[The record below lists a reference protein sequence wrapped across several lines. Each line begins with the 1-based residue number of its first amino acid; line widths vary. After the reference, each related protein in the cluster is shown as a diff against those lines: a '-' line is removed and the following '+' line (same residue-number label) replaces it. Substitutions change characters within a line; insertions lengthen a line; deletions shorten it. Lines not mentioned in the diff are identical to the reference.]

1 MCFSKEAS
9 IITTFLVY
17 SAAIYSIV
25 NKYHKSKYFLFV
37 ILGHILTVG
46 IIEPLEGVIHALY
59 EKEKSTSSKLFKN
72 LETALWFSILLQPLF
87 QCLLFIIL
95 KINPNYNK
103 YVIGLNVLFY
113 TYTMYVYDNI
123 RLDIIPK
130 NENGYTKMYFNKLSQ
145 NIYWA
150 RFEILTF
157 LLPIILGVNKSI
169 HMLVLLIQQIIIIFM
184 ASFIGKKIDHSV
196 GSLWCFFSSVGLW
209 LQIIVKNFL
218 QI

>member
-25 NKYHKSKYFLFV
+25 NNYHKSKYFLFV

-209 LQIIVKNFL
+209 LQIIVKKFL

>member
-17 SAAIYSIV
+17 SAVIYSIL
-25 NKYHKSKYFLFV
+25 NNYHKNKYFLFV
-37 ILGHILTVG
+37 ILIHILTVG

-59 EKEKSTSSKLFKN
+59 EKEKSTSSKLFTK

-184 ASFIGKKIDHSV
+184 ASFIGKKIDHSM
-196 GSLWCFFSSVGLW
+196 GSLWCFISSVGLW
-209 LQIIVKNFL
+209 LQIIVKKFL